1 MDTEK
6 AEKFDKVK
14 YNNQWQAANCDRI
27 NFVVKKGRKKAIH
40 AAAVEQG
47 ESINQYIKTAVTAR
61 YEADTGEKI
70 EL

>member
-1 MDTEK
+1 MPTTK
-6 AEKFDKVK
+6 AG
-14 YNNQWQAANCDRI
+14 QQAVNRYIAKSYDRI
-27 NFVVKKGRKKAIH
+27 NLTVIKGRKKVIH

-47 ESINQYIKTAVTAR
+47 ESINQYIKTAVAAR